1 MWRLIKADIRYNWPI
16 FFIASALTLALLIV
30 LGLILGWPD
39 QDQDLTGTRSLLMAI
54 AAFAFFVRI
63 LRTMGEKRDRY
74 HTLLPL
80 SGTAIALSRL
90 VSVICFWTACVLLY
104 WLITLPIRPY
114 PKEVIVYEMLAASGF
129 VLMANALP
137 YIQSDI
143 STRLRNSFQRALWMI
158 VRTTAVGAGLVLFF
172 TLNVTQTSWRI
183 LRVFLPLKNQISPY
197 LGSLLGSGLFLIA
210 GIVATWLSV
219 HVFKKRKA
227 FVE

>member
-1 MWRLIKADIRYNWPI
+1 MWRLVKADIQYNWPI
-16 FFIASALTLALLIV
+16 FFIAGALALILLIV
-30 LGLILGWPD
+30 IGIIMEWPD
-39 QDQDLTGTRSLLMAI
+39 QDQDLPGTRLLLMAI

-63 LRTMGEKRDRY
+63 LRMMGEKRDRY

-90 VSVICFWTACVLLY
+90 VSVICLWAACVLLY
-104 WLITLPIRPY
+104 WLTTLPIRPY
-114 PKEVIVYEMLAASGF
+114 PKEVIVFEMLAASGF

-143 STRLRNSFQRALWMI
+143 STHLRNSFQRALWMI
-158 VRTTAVGAGLVLFF
+158 VRTIAVGAGMVLFF

-183 LRVFLPLKNQISPY
+183 LRVFLPLKSQISPY
-197 LGSLLGSGLFLIA
+197 LGSLLGSGLFLLA
-210 GIVATWLSV
+210 GIVLTWLSV
-219 HVFKKRKA
+219 HFFKKRKA